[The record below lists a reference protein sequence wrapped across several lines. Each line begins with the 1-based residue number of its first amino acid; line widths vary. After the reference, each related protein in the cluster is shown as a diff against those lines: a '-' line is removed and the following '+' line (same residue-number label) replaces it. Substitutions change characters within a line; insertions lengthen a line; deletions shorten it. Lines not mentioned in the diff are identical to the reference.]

1 MDEYSTMKPA
11 TSSDS
16 ASTRSKGG
24 RLVSANAETKKAC
37 VLDVFLVQRHTLDR
51 QFLNVEDWIRV
62 GSAADYIYKS
72 NPVI

>member
-1 MDEYSTMKPA
+1 MKVTA
-11 TSSDS
+11 WF
-16 ASTRSKGG
+16 RKNG
-24 RLVSANAETKKAC
+24 RYPTNAETKKAC